1 MGLNCW
7 NGWKSPL
14 KGVLSF
20 EGAGTRG
27 GAAIGSRRDGQAGI
41 GCILGWSPNIYNP
54 EVSRIGFCLGGRT
67 RVAEWVVTYSYLR
80 GWAECLFWG
89 TGLRV
94 TVGSY
99 QRAGQD
105 PEGSESSLPF
115 LVYSRRRL

>member
-1 MGLNCW
+1 LVPEETVRLGLVVYW
-7 NGWKSPL
+7 
-14 KGVLSF
+14 
-20 EGAGTRG
+20 G
-27 GAAIGSRRDGQAGI
+27 GAK
-41 GCILGWSPNIYNP
+41 